1 MSGLSSHHIAQNIF
15 AELLPYRRR
24 FPDPILDRQQEEA
37 EVAAIQIPRLQAFI
51 ERGETITC
59 VLPAFPTKSPNPNKV
74 LGTLPDMAERL
85 SLSFLNHLCQRI
97 QLHYAPGMRILIC
110 SDGHVFGDLIR
121 VADPA
126 IDAYQAHIE
135 QLILE
140 LGATHLGVFHL
151 GMVAGMAEFCASR
164 DFDTLREQLVERYAE
179 PLAQITE
186 EVRSTEEGIRLY
198 RAMTRFLYEDSQLPD
213 TPLSNTALQ
222 RDAKAR
228 THAVIQRS
236 RAWGNLLA
244 ERFPEAIRLSIHPQ
258 ASHSLKMG
266 IHMLPTRDD
275 WLTPWHGVA
284 ANLDGQFVLMKRRDV
299 LAMEHELVHIHGR
312 PSHYLIHS
320 KQAAA

>member
-1 MSGLSSHHIAQNIF
+1 
-15 AELLPYRRR
+15 
-24 FPDPILDRQQEEA
+24 
-37 EVAAIQIPRLQAFI
+37 
-51 ERGETITC
+51 
-59 VLPAFPTKSPNPNKV
+59 
-74 LGTLPDMAERL
+74 
-85 SLSFLNHLCQRI
+85 
-97 QLHYAPGMRILIC
+97 
-110 SDGHVFGDLIR
+110 
-121 VADPA
+121 
-126 IDAYQAHIE
+126 
-135 QLILE
+135 
-140 LGATHLGVFHL
+140 
-151 GMVAGMAEFCASR
+151 MAEFCASR

-266 IHMLPTRDD
+266 IHMLPTRMTGSPLARGGGQPGWPVRADE
-275 WLTPWHGVA
+275 A
-284 ANLDGQFVLMKRRDV
+284 ARRTGDG
-299 LAMEHELVHIHGR
+299 A
-312 PSHYLIHS
+312 
-320 KQAAA
+320 